1 MSTQTIAR
9 PNKTVTQPDIRRRP
23 QLEPHSIQRHKRLPS
38 IARRAAVRKPL
49 KKKCCSQCDMVHPER
64 AAISITKAVQET
76 INGARPLPQLTR
88 WVSAEVLNAV
98 TRRTAITQRAN
109 AASKRTVV
117 ITNSRICR
125 IKHDVVEGA
134 VMISDGGRLRA
145 AVIRL
150 EAFRGRWRA
159 TYLQTM

>member
-1 MSTQTIAR
+1 M
-9 PNKTVTQPDIRRRP
+9 
-23 QLEPHSIQRHKRLPS
+23 EPALYLNSHAGYP
-38 IARRAAVRKPL
+38 
-49 KKKCCSQCDMVHPER
+49 
-64 AAISITKAVQET
+64 
-76 INGARPLPQLTR
+76 
-88 WVSAEVLNAV
+88 EVLNAV
-98 TRRTAITQRAN
+98 TRRVAITQRAN
-109 AASKRTVV
+109 ATSQRTVV

-125 IKHDVVEGA
+125 IKHDIVEGA